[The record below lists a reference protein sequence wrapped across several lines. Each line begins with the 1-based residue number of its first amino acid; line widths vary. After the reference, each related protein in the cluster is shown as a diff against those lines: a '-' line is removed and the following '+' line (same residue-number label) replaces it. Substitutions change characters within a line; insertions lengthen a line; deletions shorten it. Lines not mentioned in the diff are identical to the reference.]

1 MGSLE
6 IASNILNL
14 ISVLLARRNNAWT
27 WPVGIVGC
35 ILFGVLFYQVKLYA
49 DVSLQVF
56 FVLTSAYGLWK
67 WKRGGEQ
74 KTDLPITRLKARVFL
89 ALLALAGISTGLYG
103 AALHYWTDA
112 SFPFVDSV
120 VLMLSILAQF
130 LLMARKI
137 ENWWVWM
144 VVNIVAVPLYA
155 SKALYLT
162 SGIYAVFLA
171 NAVWGWF
178 TWRKLM
184 NTQA

>member
-1 MGSLE
+1 VSPLE
-6 IASNILNL
+6 IASNAFNL

-27 WPVGIVGC
+27 WPVGIVAC
-35 ILFGVLFYQVKLYA
+35 VLFGVLFFHVKLYA

-56 FVLTSAYGLWK
+56 FVLTSAYGLWQ

-74 KTDLPITRLKARVFL
+74 KSGLLITRLEARTFL
-89 ALLALAGISTGLYG
+89 GLLELAAVSTGLYG

-112 SFPFVDSV
+112 SFPFVDSI

-137 ENWWVWM
+137 ENWLVWTL
-144 VVNIVAVPLYA
+144 VNIVAVPLYA

-162 SGIYAVFLA
+162 SGLYAVFLA
-171 NAVWGWF
+171 NAIWGWF
-178 TWRKLM
+178 SWRKLM
-184 NTQA
+184 KTQI